1 MDGLEYTRIGLR
13 ALTFITLLY
22 VLYSFKSYVASDMIF
37 DIAFWVYAA
46 VHAAYVIVQSY
57 KEYEDSI

>member
-1 MDGLEYTRIGLR
+1 MDKLEYIQIGLR
-13 ALTFITLLY
+13 VLMFIGLFY
-22 VLYSFKSYVASDMIF
+22 VLFSFKSYIASDIVF

>member
-1 MDGLEYTRIGLR
+1 MEGLEYTRIGLR
-13 ALTFITLLY
+13 ALAFIGLFY
-22 VLYSFKSYVASDMIF
+22 VLYSFKSYVASDMVF
-37 DIAFWVYAA
+37 DIVFWVYAA